1 MSDLNAPVPLA
12 LRSLLLHFS
21 LVLVVLFSFFH
32 PLKFGTYNKTLWY
45 RVSNSW
51 FRLKKKERYRP
62 KLSYSSAGFKK
73 KTEANNPRPETRTAC
88 LAMMVI
94 IMVESNRWRH
104 THIVTMV
111 STSPFSTSFL
121 PSIYKA
127 FSTFHFNYLGITIF
141 WSTGHLHIT
150 HYPFLY
156 IFSTS
161 TPHFTISISISKAAT
176 KHKPIKPLP
185 LFLSIPLNYCTT
197 LFLDT
202 IYSYYLHFSA
212 Y

>member
-1 MSDLNAPVPLA
+1 VPLA

-127 FSTFHFNYLGITIF
+127 FSTFDFNYLGITIEDRGF
-141 WSTGHLHIT
+141 GREGSTQHT
-150 HYPFLY
+150 
-156 IFSTS
+156 
-161 TPHFTISISISKAAT
+161 
-176 KHKPIKPLP
+176 
-185 LFLSIPLNYCTT
+185 PLNQQWANKTVASR
-197 LFLDT
+197 LSLSNPKASDNNESQ
-202 IYSYYLHFSA
+202 IK
-212 Y
+212 